1 MRPSRDEQLMMNA
14 LVAAMRS
21 TCGRRQVGA
30 VASLNGRPLSSGYAG
45 PPSGA
50 DHCTPECVE
59 LHKQGCRRTI
69 HAEQNAI
76 AWAARHGVALHGAEL
91 HVTLSPCWECAGLII
106 NSGIMRVAYL
116 EQYRNPEGIYRLHD
130 AGIQCEILSPRKEL
144 ISLFGEMW
152 RSGDQ
157 KTVGNGGK
165 R

>member
-1 MRPSRDEQLMMNA
+1 MRPSRDEQMMMNA
-14 LVAAMRS
+14 LVVAMRS

-30 VASLNGRPLSSGYAG
+30 FISLNGRPLSSGYAG

-50 DHCTPECVE
+50 AHCDSACMEA
-59 LHKQGCRRTI
+59 HKAGCRRTI

-76 AWAARHGVALHGAEL
+76 AWAARHGVSLMGAEM

-106 NSGIMRVAYL
+106 NSGIIRVSYL
-116 EQYRNPEGIYRLHD
+116 EPYRNPEGIYRLHD
-130 AGIQCEILSPRKEL
+130 AGIPCEILSPRKEL
-144 ISLFGEMW
+144 IYLFGEMW
-152 RSGDQ
+152 RSVDQ

>member
-59 LHKQGCRRTI
+59 LHKLGCRRTI

-130 AGIQCEILSPRKEL
+130 AGIQCEIVTVDFANFT
-144 ISLFGEMW
+144 SL
-152 RSGDQ
+152 Q
-157 KTVGNGGK
+157 KLYASLTS